1 MIEKIKNNL
10 SLIAIIFG
18 IFASLMIFFPA
29 LSGNLEYFEIEEAMG
44 GDIEG
49 VIIGFTGWGV
59 CFGAEVAGIKVFDF
73 SLKCLGAYCL
83 PLLGVICLFSAEI
96 KQNKTDKQSALLCFF
111 IGAVFLF
118 ALPFLVE
125 GNGVEVGEG
134 FEDIF
139 DLGIGALSGAI
150 SCVVSSVCLYFDLN
164 NNSNKKQFFFEGY

>member
-29 LSGNLEYFEIEEAMG
+29 LSYDLEYFEFEKGMG
-44 GDIEG
+44 GDTEG
-49 VIIGFTGWGV
+49 MMVGFTGWGV
-59 CFGAEVAGIKVFDF
+59 CFGTEIAGRKMLDF

-96 KQNKTDKQSALLCFF
+96 KQNKTDKQSALLCFL
-111 IGAVFLF
+111 IGAVFLL

-125 GNGVEVGEG
+125 GNIITMEEG
-134 FEDIF
+134 FEDVF

-150 SCVVSSVCLYFDLN
+150 SCVVSAVCLYFDLN
-164 NNSNKKQFFFEGY
+164 NNSNKKQVF